1 MERKNT
7 FKVGDLAVVMDK
19 EYLKA
24 HSRQTPTIVG
34 GMYKYAGKTV
44 RIAGFYTAS
53 NEDFAYLEDLNG
65 ERICCMWNQDWLCP
79 VYEDDVVSS
88 EVFDDLFA

>member
-19 EYLKA
+19 EYLRA
-24 HSRQTPTIVG
+24 HSMQTPTIVNA
-34 GMYKYAGKTV
+34 MYKYAGKTV
-44 RIAGFYTAS
+44 RIAGFYTAA
-53 NEDFAYLEDLNG
+53 NADFAYLEDLNG
-65 ERICCMWNQDWLCP
+65 ERISCMWNQDWLCP
-79 VYEDDVVSS
+79 VYKDDAVSH